1 MTKAQILKEVK
12 SLRSMA
18 EVMKD
23 NADRLWKMLGEG
35 GNSPSTR
42 KGSQAAIK
50 ALSNRKSRK
59 KIIHQ

>member
-1 MTKAQILKEVK
+1 
-12 SLRSMA
+12 MA

-42 KGSQAAIK
+42 KGNQAAIK